1 MEVKNQYLKLLM
13 KIIDLNDPYKSGHSN
28 KVASLA
34 ELIGHALEMNDCQLS
49 KLKEGSLLHDLG
61 KVMLPGD
68 LWVTPQE
75 IAEEEKDIIKQH
87 PVAGARLLE
96 DCCFDKEVV
105 EIVRYHHEWWN
116 GKGYPSQL
124 KGEEIPVMAAITAV
138 AEAYISMITYD
149 VYSEDME
156 KEDAVEQI
164 KKQSGIQFSP
174 EVVKC
179 FLVVV

>member
-1 MEVKNQYLKLLM
+1 MEVENKYLKLLM

-28 KVASLA
+28 KVAGLA
-34 ELIGHALEMNDCQLS
+34 ELIGHDLGMNEQQLR

-87 PVAGARLLE
+87 PVAGSRLLE
-96 DCCFDKEVV
+96 DCGFDREVV

-116 GKGYPSQL
+116 GKGYPRQL
-124 KGEEIPVMAAITAV
+124 KGEEIPVMAAVTAV

-156 KEDAVEQI
+156 KEDAVAQI
-164 KKQSGIQFSP
+164 KKQRGIQFSP
-174 EVVKC
+174 DVVES
-179 FLVVV
+179 FLAVI